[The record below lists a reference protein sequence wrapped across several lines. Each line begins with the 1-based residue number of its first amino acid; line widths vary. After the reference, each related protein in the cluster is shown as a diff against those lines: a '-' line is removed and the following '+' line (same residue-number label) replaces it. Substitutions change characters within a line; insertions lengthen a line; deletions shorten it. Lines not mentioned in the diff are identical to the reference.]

1 MWRLT
6 LVLLFLPSCFL
17 KPKSA
22 PPVAQ
27 TSTPPMAAKVDE
39 PPLESLTAPE
49 TMASDTKVSTKAG
62 TNFQAPGT
70 WIVQTASAR
79 VVLTA
84 PEKDL
89 HAYILDVDAAN
100 ADEAIARAERYLQT
114 NARDPQMRF
123 LVGVAL
129 NQKGDVAA
137 AQDTFSRL
145 TQEFPELPEPHNNL
159 AVIHAA
165 AGRYDEARIALE
177 AAIRANPQY
186 AVALENLGDVHARL
200 AQRAWQRAQ
209 AIDTGNPRL
218 EPKLKA
224 VQGLLDQPANTP
236 PR

>member
-1 MWRLT
+1 MSHRASLPGPGAPTPRFLFLLRLLAAGWFALGAQAFAQTTPAPYDDVARLT
-6 LVLLFLPSCFL
+6 R
-17 KPKSA
+17 
-22 PPVAQ
+22 
-27 TSTPPMAAKVDE
+27 
-39 PPLESLTAPE
+39 
-49 TMASDTKVSTKAG
+49 AG
-62 TNFQAPGT
+62 QF
-70 WIVQTASAR
+70 
-79 VVLTA
+79 
-84 PEKDL
+84 
-89 HAYILDVDAAN
+89 
-100 ADEAIARAERYLQT
+100 DEAIARAERYLQT